1 MATTDSGRRTRDH
14 LQVVDDR
21 PLWARLTGRA
31 VVLILVAAALV
42 MSLAF
47 PIREYLAQRAAIAAA
62 EQRAAMLEERVEGLQ
77 GQVDR
82 WRDDDFVE
90 QQARER
96 LHYVMPGETGPGAAV
111 SGGRRG
117 GSQAGDPDDGRA
129 RGRVVRHAVGVGAG
143 SGQPVSAADS
153 AAVSETDRAAVRR
166 QLGREPRGMVAV
178 AHRCA
183 CGEPDVVTTAP
194 RLPDGTPFP
203 TVYYLTCPR
212 MTSAVSTLEAE
223 GRMRQMQDRLAD
235 DADAPR
241 ALPPCPRAVPR

>member
-1 MATTDSGRRTRDH
+1 MVTTDSGRRNRDH

-62 EQRAAMLEERVEGLQ
+62 EQRAAMLEERVDGLE

-96 LHYVMPGETGPGAAV
+96 LHYVMPGETGLVLLSPEDVEDARKPEIRTTVEPEVAWFDTLW
-111 SGGRRG
+111 
-117 GSQAGDPDDGRA
+117 GSVQE
-129 RGRVVRHAVGVGAG
+129 
-143 SGQPVSAADS
+143 ADS
-153 AAVSETDRAAVRR
+153 R
-166 QLGREPRGMVAV
+166 
-178 AHRCA
+178 
-183 CGEPDVVTTAP
+183 
-194 RLPDGTPFP
+194 
-203 TVYYLTCPR
+203 
-212 MTSAVSTLEAE
+212 
-223 GRMRQMQDRLAD
+223 
-235 DADAPR
+235 
-241 ALPPCPRAVPR
+241 

>member
-1 MATTDSGRRTRDH
+1 MATTDSGRQTRDH

-62 EQRAAMLEERVEGLQ
+62 EQRAALLEERVEGLE

-96 LHYVMPGETGPGAAV
+96 LHYVMPGETGLVLLSPEDVEDARKPEIRTTVEPEVAWFDTLW
-111 SGGRRG
+111 
-117 GSQAGDPDDGRA
+117 GSVQE
-129 RGRVVRHAVGVGAG
+129 
-143 SGQPVSAADS
+143 ADS
-153 AAVSETDRAAVRR
+153 R
-166 QLGREPRGMVAV
+166 
-178 AHRCA
+178 
-183 CGEPDVVTTAP
+183 
-194 RLPDGTPFP
+194 
-203 TVYYLTCPR
+203 
-212 MTSAVSTLEAE
+212 
-223 GRMRQMQDRLAD
+223 
-235 DADAPR
+235 
-241 ALPPCPRAVPR
+241 

>member
-62 EQRAAMLEERVEGLQ
+62 EQRAALLEERVEGLE

-96 LHYVMPGETGPGAAV
+96 LHYVMPGETGLVLLSPEDVEDARKPEIRTTVEPEVAWFDTLW
-111 SGGRRG
+111 
-117 GSQAGDPDDGRA
+117 GSVQE
-129 RGRVVRHAVGVGAG
+129 
-143 SGQPVSAADS
+143 ADS
-153 AAVSETDRAAVRR
+153 R
-166 QLGREPRGMVAV
+166 
-178 AHRCA
+178 
-183 CGEPDVVTTAP
+183 
-194 RLPDGTPFP
+194 
-203 TVYYLTCPR
+203 
-212 MTSAVSTLEAE
+212 
-223 GRMRQMQDRLAD
+223 
-235 DADAPR
+235 
-241 ALPPCPRAVPR
+241 

>member
-1 MATTDSGRRTRDH
+1 MATTDSGRRTRDY

-62 EQRAAMLEERVEGLQ
+62 EQRAAMLEDRVEGLA

-96 LHYVMPGETGPGAAV
+96 LHYVMPGETGLVLLSPEDVEDARKPEIRTTVEPEVAWFDTLW
-111 SGGRRG
+111 
-117 GSQAGDPDDGRA
+117 GSVQE
-129 RGRVVRHAVGVGAG
+129 
-143 SGQPVSAADS
+143 ADS
-153 AAVSETDRAAVRR
+153 R
-166 QLGREPRGMVAV
+166 
-178 AHRCA
+178 
-183 CGEPDVVTTAP
+183 
-194 RLPDGTPFP
+194 
-203 TVYYLTCPR
+203 
-212 MTSAVSTLEAE
+212 
-223 GRMRQMQDRLAD
+223 
-235 DADAPR
+235 
-241 ALPPCPRAVPR
+241 